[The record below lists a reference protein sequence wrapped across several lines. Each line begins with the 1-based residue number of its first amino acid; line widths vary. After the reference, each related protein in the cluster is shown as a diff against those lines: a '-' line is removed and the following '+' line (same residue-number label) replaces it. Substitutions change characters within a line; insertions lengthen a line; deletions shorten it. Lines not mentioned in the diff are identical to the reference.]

1 MDSIGQKI
9 ENIKRSGGYRELR
22 YIDSA
27 QGSSAVIDG
36 IRVLLLSSNNYLGL
50 CNDERLKEAAI
61 EAVKTYGV
69 GSGGSRL
76 TTGSMA
82 LHRELE
88 ERIASFKKRECGMV
102 YNTGYMA
109 NLGTIS
115 GLTDESW
122 TVFSDRLNHAS
133 IVDGC
138 RLSKAKFVVY
148 KHCDIKD
155 LEKKLKRYKGKSNLV
170 VTDGV
175 FSMDGN
181 IAPLKDILSIAKRNG
196 AMTMV
201 DDAHATGVIGEHG
214 RGTEEYL
221 GLEGEVD
228 IQMGTLSKALGGEG
242 GFIASRKEIVEYLRH
257 RAKSFVYS
265 TALSP
270 ATLATALASISIVE
284 SESFSREKLR
294 LDSAWFRAEL
304 QAMGFSVPDGVT
316 PIIPILVGDSELG
329 MEFSR
334 RLMESGI
341 YIPCIRPP
349 TVPKNTSRLRVT
361 IMATHKRE
369 ELEWALEV
377 LKDLGAELGI
387 TRGVGADG

>member
-22 YIDSA
+22 YINSA

-36 IRVLLLSSNNYLGL
+36 RRVLLLSSNNYLGL

-61 EAVKTYGV
+61 EAVKMYGV

-155 LEKKLKRYKGKSNLV
+155 LEKKLKRYKGKNNLV

-181 IAPLKDILSIAKRNG
+181 IAPLKDILRIAKRHG

-214 RGTEEYL
+214 RGTEEHL
-221 GLEGEVD
+221 RLEGEVD

-304 QAMGFSVPDGVT
+304 QSMGFSVPDGVT
-316 PIIPILVGDSELG
+316 PIIPILVGDSDLG

>member
-1 MDSIGQKI
+1 MDSIEQKI

-22 YIDSA
+22 YIGSA

-36 IRVLLLSSNNYLGL
+36 RKVLMLSSNNYLGL
-50 CNDERLKEAAI
+50 CNDDRLKEAAI
-61 EAVKTYGV
+61 EAVKSYGV

-76 TTGSMA
+76 TTGSMTF
-82 LHRELE
+82 HRELE
-88 ERIASFKKRECGMV
+88 EKIAGFKKRESAMV

-148 KHCDIKD
+148 KHCDTDD
-155 LEKKLKRYKGKSNLV
+155 LEKKLKRYKGKNNLV

-181 IAPLKDILSIAKRNG
+181 IAPLKEILRIAKRHG

-201 DDAHATGVIGEHG
+201 DDAHATGVIGENG
-214 RGTEEYL
+214 RGTEEHL

-242 GFIASRKEIVEYLRH
+242 GFIASRKEVVEYLRH
-257 RAKSFVYS
+257 KAKSFIYS
-265 TALSP
+265 TSLSP
-270 ATLATALASISIVE
+270 AALATAIEAICIVE
-284 SESFSREKLR
+284 SEGGSREKLR
-294 LDSAWFRAEL
+294 LDSAWFRTEL
-304 QAMGFSVPDGVT
+304 QRIGLEVPEGET
-316 PIIPILVGDSELG
+316 PIVPIMVGDSGLG
-329 MEFSR
+329 MEYSR

-349 TVPKNTSRLRVT
+349 TVPKNTSRLRAT
-361 IMATHKRE
+361 IMATHRRD
-369 ELEWALEV
+369 ELERALEA

-387 TRGVGADG
+387 IKGVGSDG

>member
-1 MDSIGQKI
+1 MDSIEQKI

-22 YIDSA
+22 YIGSA

-36 IRVLLLSSNNYLGL
+36 RKVLMLSSNNYLGL
-50 CNDERLKEAAI
+50 CNDDRLKEAAI
-61 EAVKTYGV
+61 EAVKSYGV

-76 TTGSMA
+76 TTGSMT

-88 ERIASFKKRECGMV
+88 ERIAGFKKRESAVV

-148 KHCDIKD
+148 KHCDTDD
-155 LEKKLKRYKGKSNLV
+155 LEKKLKCYKGKNNLV

-181 IAPLKDILSIAKRNG
+181 IAPLKEILRIAKGHG

-201 DDAHATGVIGEHG
+201 DDAHATGVIGENG
-214 RGTEEYL
+214 RGTEEHL

-242 GFIASRKEIVEYLRH
+242 GFIASRKEVVEYLSLIH
-257 RAKSFVYS
+257 
-265 TALSP
+265 
-270 ATLATALASISIVE
+270 ISE
-284 SESFSREKLR
+284 
-294 LDSAWFRAEL
+294 
-304 QAMGFSVPDGVT
+304 PT
-316 PIIPILVGDSELG
+316 
-329 MEFSR
+329 
-334 RLMESGI
+334 
-341 YIPCIRPP
+341 RPY
-349 TVPKNTSRLRVT
+349 
-361 IMATHKRE
+361 
-369 ELEWALEV
+369 
-377 LKDLGAELGI
+377 
-387 TRGVGADG
+387 